1 MCRMEALSVRFHFR
15 GRMVWSDDEKMWN
28 YIGGRSG
35 SLAVPVANL
44 SIAELKKH
52 LADHV
57 MINDEALEDTTL
69 SWRLVEPEKKFTC
82 MCSLIDNTTVNNMAR
97 HVTRVADGF
106 VEIFARMPEK
116 VMSDSSEEEDAIE
129 EEQLEHVEGQQV
141 EDEDK

>member
-1 MCRMEALSVRFHFR
+1 MDVVVSELSNHILV
-15 GRMVWSDDEKMWN
+15 
-28 YIGGRSG
+28 
-35 SLAVPVANL
+35 AVANL
-44 SIAELKKH
+44 SVAELKKH
-52 LADHV
+52 FADHV
-57 MINDEALEDTTL
+57 MINDEALEETTL

-129 EEQLEHVEGQQV
+129 EEQLEQVEGQQV
-141 EDEDK
+141 EDEEQVEGQHVQDE